1 MHFVFKL
8 KIRWDFFWIFVKLL
22 NSKQFFVQERGIMCT
37 NVFVDK
43 IKEGGVLFQYDL
55 SLINLSIKW
64 EFIEFKESEK
74 IKSLLSMPVIIR
86 FSVKLR
92 FSLLTVRRVNSK
104 NISHIALLRD
114 IFCQRF
120 IPFHFNFS
128 NKEVYNFRII
138 NFFVEKENLSNVG
151 KTLFEK
157 KKENINM
164 NVKTLK
170 NFSFQHFY
178 S

>member
-1 MHFVFKL
+1 
-8 KIRWDFFWIFVKLL
+8 
-22 NSKQFFVQERGIMCT
+22 MCT

-104 NISHIALLRD
+104 NISHI
-114 IFCQRF
+114 
-120 IPFHFNFS
+120 
-128 NKEVYNFRII
+128 
-138 NFFVEKENLSNVG
+138 
-151 KTLFEK
+151 
-157 KKENINM
+157 
-164 NVKTLK
+164 
-170 NFSFQHFY
+170 
-178 S
+178 